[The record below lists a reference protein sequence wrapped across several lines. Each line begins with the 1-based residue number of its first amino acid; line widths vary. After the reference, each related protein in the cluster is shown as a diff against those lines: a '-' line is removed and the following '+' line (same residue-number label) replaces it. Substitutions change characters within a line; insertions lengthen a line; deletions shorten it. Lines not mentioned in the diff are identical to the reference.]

1 MLGGVDHDI
10 HNIYHDLPRA
20 SSVKSLGQR
29 RFSALNSFITQ
40 ASINQKYFL
49 LWPHWNYITLP
60 RPYTMA
66 DEAPSTYQTPS
77 SINGSL
83 EVKNED
89 PRNRARK

>member
-10 HNIYHDLPRA
+10 HNTYHDLPMA
-20 SSVKSLGQR
+20 SIVKSLGQR

-49 LWPHWNYITLP
+49 LWPRWNYITLP

-66 DEAPSTYQTPS
+66 DESPWHLPNPLLNQWIA
-77 SINGSL
+77 GG
-83 EVKNED
+83 EE
-89 PRNRARK
+89 

>member
-10 HNIYHDLPRA
+10 HNIYHELPMA
-20 SSVKSLGQR
+20 SIVKSLGQR
-29 RFSALNSFITQ
+29 HFSALNYFITQ

-49 LWPHWNYITLP
+49 LWPYWNCITLP
-60 RPYTMA
+60 RPYIME
-66 DEAPSTYQTPS
+66 DEAPGTYQTSS
-77 SINGSL
+77 SINGLL

>member
-10 HNIYHDLPRA
+10 HNTYHDLPMA
-20 SSVKSLGQR
+20 SIVKSLGQR

-49 LWPHWNYITLP
+49 LWSRWNYITLP

-66 DEAPSTYQTPS
+66 DEALWHLPNTLLNQW
-77 SINGSL
+77 IAGG
-83 EVKNED
+83 EE
-89 PRNRARK
+89 